1 MFSIS
6 TKQKFS
12 TIGRERTSASI
23 IATLTDGLTSRTSGT
38 TTQSGK
44 SEPILRFLKGGKSE
58 IHLKFIDRKYG
69 GVGYLTRNGIP
80 PFNTQ
85 KFCLY
90 LEEPDTF
97 ASPEE
102 VMARA
107 KELLDGDYGFRDD
120 MKLTDFEAEELRA
133 VYIKHFD
140 KTFYFDIH
148 QQLDAWD
155 ALDTK

>member
-1 MFSIS
+1 MSKIKVMDELLS
-6 TKQKFS
+6 NK
-12 TIGRERTSASI
+12 IAAGEVVERCSSVVKELVENSLDA
-23 IATLTDGLTSRTSGT
+23 
-38 TTQSGK
+38 K
-44 SEPILRFLKGGKSE
+44 
-58 IHLKFIDRKYG
+58 IDSL
-69 GVGYLTRNGIP
+69 VSSYLTRNGIP

-107 KELLDGDYGFRDD
+107 KELLDGDYGFWDD

-148 QQLDAWD
+148 QQLDAWG